1 MAEQSRF
8 GIVIVGDEILTGK
21 RQDKHFQRAINM
33 LEARGLELSWARHVG
48 DEDEFLVETY
58 RETFAG
64 GDIVFSFGGIG
75 GTPDDRTRQAAAA
88 ATGKELKLHPQ
99 ALQELRARFSEAE
112 LTPMRLRMIE
122 FPEGAELIPNPVNR
136 VPGFS
141 IGTHHFVPG
150 FPSMAWP
157 MIEWVLDGRYA
168 HMQAP
173 GTITEQVILVEDCR
187 ESQIVALMED
197 FVARY
202 PKLRMSCLPHHA
214 EDGYE
219 LELGFRGAPGLVT
232 QAMQELQ
239 GEVTKMGFRWYP
251 IILRQGAAA
260 RSRGS

>member
-1 MAEQSRF
+1 MTKKTRF

-21 RQDKHFQRAINM
+21 RQDKHFQRAISM
-33 LEARGLELSWARHVG
+33 LSARGLELSWARHVG
-48 DEDEFLVETY
+48 DEDELLVETY
-58 RETFAG
+58 RQTFAS

-88 ATGKELKLHPQ
+88 ATGRELKIHPEGLKELQ
-99 ALQELRARFSEAE
+99 ARFPAAE

-122 FPEGAELIPNPVNR
+122 FPLGATLIPNPVNR

-141 IGTHHFVPG
+141 LETHHFVPG

-157 MIEWVLDGRYA
+157 MIEWVLDGYYA
-168 HMQAP
+168 HLQAP
-173 GTITEQVILVEDCR
+173 GTITEQVILVENCR
-187 ESQIVALMED
+187 ESQIVTLMED

-214 EDGYE
+214 EDRYE
-219 LELGFRGAPGLVT
+219 LELGFRGAPALVT

-239 GEVTKMGFRWYP
+239 GEVTAMGFRWYP
-251 IILRQGAAA
+251 VILRQGKGA
-260 RSRGS
+260 RRN